1 MSIINTEI
9 LAIDN
14 KARNTL
20 ITVNDKEIN
29 TPTFMPVATRGVI
42 KSTPHTYLNKT
53 YQNKTKI
60 FLNLLHVKVPCLS
73 ILWLL
78 VFLPF

>member
-20 ITVNDKEIN
+20 ITVNDKEVN

-42 KSTPHTYLNKT
+42 KSTPH
-53 YQNKTKI
+53 
-60 FLNLLHVKVPCLS
+60 S
-73 ILWLL
+73 
-78 VFLPF
+78 